1 MRALRKAQYRSLRWA
16 IGRRNKP
23 LYLFLASWKYLFSL
37 LIPFVLISLALDKY
51 ASSMYFRY
59 AYSFQYLAMF
69 ALAVIVALPRWQKSL
84 KYIRR
89 WPDKDSSAP

>member
-23 LYLFLASWKYLFSL
+23 LYFFLASWKYLFSL
-37 LIPFVLISLALDKY
+37 LIPFWLISLALDKY

-59 AYSFQYLAMF
+59 AYSAQYFLMFVLAATVMF
-69 ALAVIVALPRWQKSL
+69 FRLQKAL
-84 KYIRR
+84 KYVRR
-89 WPDKDSSAP
+89 WPEDSSVP